1 MPENGAGFGLFRDRA
16 RGGMELD
23 SESIDALGELIHVN
37 LDSLS
42 EFGKLSARIE
52 SPDCR
57 NLCLEIASRRRDHV
71 DLLLRHMH
79 LFDNEV
85 EKSIAPNEPNEID
98 ERQQP
103 ERDVDF
109 ADPHERLAHAV
120 NGEDV
125 LEQCYERAY
134 TKLSDTAFRQVL
146 GAQYREVRRDHHRLA
161 ALSVRVAQRR

>member
-1 MPENGAGFGLFRDRA
+1 
-16 RGGMELD
+16 
-23 SESIDALGELIHVN
+23 
-37 LDSLS
+37 
-42 EFGKLSARIE
+42 
-52 SPDCR
+52 
-57 NLCLEIASRRRDHV
+57 
-71 DLLLRHMH
+71 MH